1 MKLSVQVSKHERPR
15 ERLLR
20 LGASSLQNTEL
31 LAIALRTGVPG
42 LNVLDLSSQ
51 LLDRFR
57 GLRGLLGASPEE
69 LLAVPGLG
77 TAKACALA
85 AILELAK
92 RAIEEELTLASTLDH
107 PSQVKQYCK
116 VTLAHRRVEHCI
128 ALYLDSQLRLIASGE
143 LARGTLSQASVYPRE
158 VVREALRHHAAALI
172 IAHNH
177 PSGLAQPS
185 AADLA
190 FTRHLKQ
197 ALALVDVALVDHLI
211 VAGDEVASMAEH
223 GRM

>member
-92 RAIEEELTLASTLDH
+92 RAIEEELTLEIGR
-107 PSQVKQYCK
+107 
-116 VTLAHRRVEHCI
+116 AHV
-128 ALYLDSQLRLIASGE
+128 
-143 LARGTLSQASVYPRE
+143 
-158 VVREALRHHAAALI
+158 
-172 IAHNH
+172 
-177 PSGLAQPS
+177 
-185 AADLA
+185 
-190 FTRHLKQ
+190 
-197 ALALVDVALVDHLI
+197 
-211 VAGDEVASMAEH
+211 
-223 GRM
+223 

>member
-1 MKLSVQVSKHERPR
+1 MKLSVRVSKHDRPR

-20 LGASSLQNTEL
+20 LGASALQNTEL

-57 GLRGLLGASPEE
+57 GLRGLLGATPEE
-69 LLAVPGLG
+69 LLTVPGLG

-92 RAIEEELTLASTLDH
+92 RAIEEELTLASILDH
-107 PSQVKQYCK
+107 PSRVKQYCK

-143 LARGTLSQASVYPRE
+143 LARGTLPQASVYPRE

-197 ALALVDVALVDHLI
+197 ALALVDIALVDHLI
-211 VAGDEVASMAEH
+211 VAGDDVSSMAEH
-223 GRM
+223 GRL